1 MCVIYRPPTIASTEL
16 QFMYDILPELS
27 HNCDVFICTGEFNV
41 NFLNQNT
48 TDCQFFC
55 DILQSFGLVQL
66 ISNATRINC
75 NSNSLLDLILTNRQD
90 LITDFGVAPCD
101 PIHTDHEAVYCR
113 ISCDKIKSPKKIIK
127 FRNLKNAETSEF
139 LMDLANLDWHDLYVC
154 NNINT
159 KVDIFNCKVLS
170 QMDKHCPMITFVEG
184 KPKPPWLT
192 PVLKR
197 LIYLKKSSIS

>member
-1 MCVIYRPPTIASTEL
+1 
-16 QFMYDILPELS
+16 MYDILPELS
-27 HNCDVFICTGEFNV
+27 HNCDVFICTGDFNV

-48 TDCQFFC
+48 TDCKFFC
-55 DILQSFGLVQL
+55 DILQSFGLLQL
-66 ISNATRINC
+66 ISNATRINS

-113 ISCDKIKSPKKIIK
+113 ISCDKIKSPKKNIK
-127 FRNLKNAETSEF
+127 FRNLKNAEIWI
-139 LMDLANLDWHDLYVC
+139 MDLANLDWHDLYVC

-159 KVDIFNCKVLS
+159 KV
-170 QMDKHCPMITFVEG
+170 CPMITFVEG

-192 PVLKR
+192 PV
-197 LIYLKKSSIS
+197 